1 MVGRALSLLESMG
14 TSAKDFLRLLKK
26 VGPLVVA
33 IFIRDNLELDLEEE
47 HEDAQVGVVLICT
60 DIYSNECKHNKFK
73 HHFAENPSSS
83 VQDYLIH
90 L

>member
-33 IFIRDNLELDLEEE
+33 IFTRDNLGLDLEEV

-60 DIYSNECKHNKFK
+60 DIHSN
-73 HHFAENPSSS
+73 
-83 VQDYLIH
+83 
-90 L
+90 